1 MFGRR
6 AILAGLTGAAPL
18 LLSNPTAAQAR
29 RPAASREV
37 RRLAVQYAHTG
48 AWFRGPFRNEAGHD
62 PKAVEDFSAVMRDH
76 RTGEV
81 KQFDPAVL
89 DLLWRLGRE
98 AGVSEFSVLSGYRSP
113 RTNAAVGGVPGS
125 EHLSARALDLW
136 LPGNRLG
143 SAIEKALAMRAGGV
157 GAYAGWMHLDTG
169 AVRFWDQRRGGT
181 GGPEP
186 EAILAIAAPAQ
197 RSGAARN
204 GTTPLARGRQWMVIE
219 PLERQAAGG
228 SIFPEP
234 RILNLR

>member
-18 LLSNPTAAQAR
+18 LLSNPGAAQSR
-29 RPAASREV
+29 RPAASSEV
-37 RRLAVQYAHTG
+37 RRLAVQFTHTG
-48 AWFRGPFRNEAGHD
+48 AWFRGPFRNEEGHD
-62 PKAVEDFSAVMRDH
+62 PKAIEEFSEVMRDW

-98 AGVSEFSVLSGYRSP
+98 ARVSEFSVLSGYRSP

-125 EHLSARALDLW
+125 QHLSARALDIW
-136 LPGNRLG
+136 LPAGRLG
-143 SAIEKALAMRAGGV
+143 TAIEKAVAMRAGGV
-157 GAYAGWMHLDTG
+157 GAYSGWMHLDTG
-169 AVRFWDQRRGGT
+169 AVRFWDQRHGGT

-186 EAILAIAAPAQ
+186 EAILAVRAPAG
-197 RSGAARN
+197 REPAR
-204 GTTPLARGRQWMVIE
+204 GGPTTLARGRQWMVIE
-219 PLERQAAGG
+219 PLERQAQGG
-228 SIFPEP
+228 PIFPAP